1 MVHTSRH
8 PRFPITLSGG
18 YVLTSARLPTCTV
31 QSRGGSASMG
41 ASSSS
46 SKSPAWYPGEP
57 IANVACYCG
66 DASSQPPL
74 LVGSH
79 DGSQLSITVGKRALT
94 TITTT
99 TAPPPA
105 ARGPAADTVGTSP
118 ANPSSAD
125 MFATDLTAQGKRV
138 ERNINTLPVF
148 ELAGMKVGGCREQ

>member
-1 MVHTSRH
+1 MVHFPTS
-8 PRFPITLSGG
+8 PIPHHSVWWLRSN
-18 YVLTSARLPTCTV
+18 LRASSCTV
-31 QSRGGSASMG
+31 QSRGGSESMG

-57 IANVACYCG
+57 SANNVACYYG

-79 DGSQLSITVGKRALT
+79 DGSQLSITVEGKRALT

-99 TAPPPA
+99 APPPA
-105 ARGPAADTVGTSP
+105 AREPAADTVGISP

>member
-1 MVHTSRH
+1 M
-8 PRFPITLSGG
+8 
-18 YVLTSARLPTCTV
+18 YVCTV

-57 IANVACYCG
+57 SANIACYYG

-79 DGSQLSITVGKRALT
+79 DGSQLSTTVEGKRALT
-94 TITTT
+94 TMAT
-99 TAPPPA
+99 TAPSPPA
-105 ARGPAADTVGTSP
+105 AREPAADTVGDSP
-118 ANPSSAD
+118 ANPSSTN
-125 MFATDLTAQGKRV
+125 MFVTDLTAQGQRV

-148 ELAGMKVGGCREQ
+148 ELEGMKVGGCHERSHPS